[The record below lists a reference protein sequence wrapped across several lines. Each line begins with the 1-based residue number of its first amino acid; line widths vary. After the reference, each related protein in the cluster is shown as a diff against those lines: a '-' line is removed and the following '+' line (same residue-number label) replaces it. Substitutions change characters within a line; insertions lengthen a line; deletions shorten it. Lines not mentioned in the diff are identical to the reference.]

1 MRSSVYIIFVSLSF
15 SVNILKIISFSGP
28 TLFMVLSRE
37 DAVDGWRSL
46 IGPTDPT
53 QAKEQA
59 PDS

>member
-1 MRSSVYIIFVSLSF
+1 MFSLYCC
-15 SVNILKIISFSGP
+15 SGP

-46 IGPTDPT
+46 IGPTDPEK
-53 QAKEQA
+53 AKEDA